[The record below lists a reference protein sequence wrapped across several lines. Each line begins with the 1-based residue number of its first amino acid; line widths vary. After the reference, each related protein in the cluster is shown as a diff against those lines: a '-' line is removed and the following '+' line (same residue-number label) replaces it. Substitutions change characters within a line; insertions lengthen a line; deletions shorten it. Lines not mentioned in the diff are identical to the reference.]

1 MDIRNFIYE
10 QGILGVSIA
19 TLLAYG
25 SNNFM
30 NSIRLYIL
38 TPIIYMI
45 LNSMGIK
52 TRQNK
57 NIINMVASFIEF
69 LITILIVF
77 MIYKYIIM
85 NIFKKQFNKEK
96 IEEKQQKQVILD
108 IHHIR
113 KNMVDDVSD
122 IRDEF
127 MKIKPYSYYN
137 IPKF

>member
-77 MIYKYIIM
+77 IIYKYIIM